1 MTVLST
7 SIDRRSELFAANA
20 PAMRALVEDLRSKIA
35 AIETGGT
42 EEARRRHPR
51 RGKSLSR
58 ERMRALLDPGSS
70 FLELSQLSAYGI
82 IMRLNELRRREKL
95 WCHH

>member
-1 MTVLST
+1 
-7 SIDRRSELFAANA
+7 
-20 PAMRALVEDLRSKIA
+20 MRAFVEDLRSKIA

-58 ERMRALLDPGSS
+58 ERMRALLDPGLS
-70 FLELSQLSAYGI
+70 FL
-82 IMRLNELRRREKL
+82 
-95 WCHH
+95 

>member
-1 MTVLST
+1 
-7 SIDRRSELFAANA
+7 LFAANA
-20 PAMRALVEDLRSKIA
+20 AAMRALVEDLRSKIA

-51 RGKSLSR
+51 RGKLLSR

>member
-7 SIDRRSELFAANA
+7 SIDRRSEGFAANA
-20 PAMRALVEDLRSKIA
+20 AAMRALVEDLRSKIA

-58 ERMRALLDPGSS
+58 ERMRALLDPGLS
-70 FLELSQLSAYGI
+70 FL
-82 IMRLNELRRREKL
+82 
-95 WCHH
+95 

>member
-7 SIDRRSELFAANA
+7 SIDQRSETFAANA
-20 PAMRALVEDLRSKIA
+20 VTMRSLVEDLRAKVA

-58 ERMRALLDPGSS
+58 ERMRALLDPGLS
-70 FLELSQLSAYGI
+70 FL
-82 IMRLNELRRREKL
+82 
-95 WCHH
+95 